1 MDLIDK
7 HLNKIIEFLI
17 FVDNNNFI
25 MSNRTFIVI
34 RKILFVTEFVF
45 LPLPDISLI
54 LIRFGVCRRG
64 DSR

>member
-25 MSNRTFIVI
+25 MSNKTFIVNS
-34 RKILFVTEFVF
+34 KNVF
-45 LPLPDISLI
+45 FCQRICFLTFARYFLD
-54 LIRFGVCRRG
+54 F
-64 DSR
+64 DSFWCLQAWR